1 MNGEPEEKQ
10 RDSEEPNTITITT
23 TSRPREFSFW
33 KMAAAWSVVILAIV
47 AISIIVDVAI
57 YGW

>member
-1 MNGEPEEKQ
+1 MSGEPEKTRQ
-10 RDSEEPNTITITT
+10 DGEEPNTVTITT
-23 TSRPREFSFW
+23 TSRPRQFSFW

-47 AISIIVDVAI
+47 AISIIVDVAV